1 MVCVLGAAGVMEKG
15 GLWPVAKGPLVAVRF
30 LTPARMMLRSLNVAR
45 PVASVARVVVPLRL
59 PLPLL
64 RLTLITTP
72 ETLLPKLSCA
82 RTVTAGLMATAAMA
96 SPGNCT
102 KLRLAA
108 GAGLTAMLLETTLLR
123 VLLVKAMVMLVAT
136 LWARLVKVTRPLAA
150 VRLVVPCKGP
160 LPAALA
166 AVTTVLLSLLRRL
179 PKASSIRMTG
189 CWMKARPAVA
199 VADGWV

>member
-1 MVCVLGAAGVMEKG
+1 MVSLLVAAGVMEKG

-64 RLTLITTP
+64 RLILAATP
-72 ETLLPKLSCA
+72 ETLLPKLSCV
-82 RTVTAGLMATAAMA
+82 RTVTAGLMAAPAMVLL
-96 SPGNCT
+96 GNCT

-108 GAGLTAMLLETTLLR
+108 AAGLTVMLLERALLR
-123 VLLVKAMVMLVAT
+123 VLLVKAMVILVAT
-136 LWARLVKVTRPLAA
+136 LCARLVKVTTPLAA
-150 VRLVVPCKGP
+150 VRLVVPCNVP
-160 LPAALA
+160 LPAARA
-166 AVTTVLLSLLRRL
+166 AVTTVLLSLLRKL

-189 CWMKARPAVA
+189 CWTKGRPAVP
-199 VADGWV
+199 VAEGWV